1 MVVSLTTADDVRLRA
16 AHDNAAR
23 RAALPLEQR
32 GFAAL
37 QRWYGNSLRF
47 VLRHPLSTML
57 VFLATV
63 ILNIHLYVT
72 IPKGFF
78 PQQDTGRIV
87 GGIRADQS
95 ISFQAM
101 RRKFRQFMEIVR
113 QDPAIE
119 SVAGFTGGF
128 STNSGFVFATL
139 KPLSERK
146 ISPTR

>member
-1 MVVSLTTADDVRLRA
+1 MTRQPGRFFRWS
-16 AHDNAAR
+16 
-23 RAALPLEQR
+23 ER

-37 QRWYGNSLRF
+37 QRWYGRSLRF

-101 RRKFRQFMEIVR
+101 RRKFRAVHGDR
-113 QDPAIE
+113 ARG
-119 SVAGFTGGF
+119 SGG
-128 STNSGFVFATL
+128 
-139 KPLSERK
+139 RK
-146 ISPTR
+146 RGRLHRRLLRPTRASCSRR